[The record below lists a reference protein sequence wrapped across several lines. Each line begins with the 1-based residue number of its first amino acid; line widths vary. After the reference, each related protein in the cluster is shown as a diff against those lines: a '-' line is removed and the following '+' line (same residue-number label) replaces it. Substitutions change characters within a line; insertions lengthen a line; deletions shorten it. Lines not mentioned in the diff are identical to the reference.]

1 MSLVPKIDC
10 FESNVLMYRQFLFIT
25 NLLFVY
31 SLLQSLSFSI
41 QTNFYL
47 NIFKVIED
55 RAKWTCRCMPLTLN
69 GLRKW
74 KLKLLVAQ
82 SYLTLCSAVS
92 CSLPGSSVRGIS
104 QARILEWIAVS
115 FSRGSSWPRDRT
127 QVSCTAGRFFT
138 IWATAASAKSRQSCP
153 TLCDPMNVSPPGSPV
168 PGILQART
176 LEWVA
181 ISFSNAWKWKVKG
194 KSLSRVRLLATPW
207 TAAHQAPPSM
217 GFSRQEDWGGVP
229 LPSPSEPLGKPK
241 LFKRVWSNV

>member
-1 MSLVPKIDC
+1 MNLTDHNLWLYKRLWSRFLERSFRNLSNIESFMSLVPKIDC

-69 GLRKW
+69 CLRKL
-74 KLKLLVAQ
+74 KLNLLVAQ
-82 SYLTLCSAVS
+82 LYLTLCSAVS

-115 FSRGSSWPRDRT
+115 FSRGSSWPRDWI
-127 QVSCTAGRFFT
+127 QVSCIAGRFFT
-138 IWATAASAKSRQSCP
+138 IWATAAAAKSLQSCR
-153 TLCDPMNVSPPGSPV
+153 TLWDPRDGSPPGSHV
-168 PGILQART
+168 PRILQART
-176 LEWVA
+176 LHVV
-181 ISFSNAWKWKVKG
+181 S
-194 KSLSRVRLLATPW
+194 
-207 TAAHQAPPSM
+207 
-217 GFSRQEDWGGVP
+217 
-229 LPSPSEPLGKPK
+229 
-241 LFKRVWSNV
+241 

>member
-1 MSLVPKIDC
+1 MLNIESVMSLVPKIDC
-10 FESNVLMYRQFLFIT
+10 FESNVPMYRQFLFIT

-69 GLRKW
+69 CLRKW

-115 FSRGSSWPRDRT
+115 FSRGLPD
-127 QVSCTAGRFFT
+127 
-138 IWATAASAKSRQSCP
+138 
-153 TLCDPMNVSPPGSPV
+153 
-168 PGILQART
+168 PGIEPRSPALQA
-176 LEWVA
+176 
-181 ISFSNAWKWKVKG
+181 G
-194 KSLSRVRLLATPW
+194 SLPSEPLLLLLSHVSRVRLCATP
-207 TAAHQAPPSM
+207 
-217 GFSRQEDWGGVP
+217 
-229 LPSPSEPLGKPK
+229 
-241 LFKRVWSNV
+241 

>member
-1 MSLVPKIDC
+1 MSNIESVMSLVPKIDC

-115 FSRGSSWPRDRT
+115 FSRGSS
-127 QVSCTAGRFFT
+127 
-138 IWATAASAKSRQSCP
+138 
-153 TLCDPMNVSPPGSPV
+153 
-168 PGILQART
+168 
-176 LEWVA
+176 
-181 ISFSNAWKWKVKG
+181 
-194 KSLSRVRLLATPW
+194 
-207 TAAHQAPPSM
+207 
-217 GFSRQEDWGGVP
+217 
-229 LPSPSEPLGKPK
+229 
-241 LFKRVWSNV
+241 